1 MKRKFKV
8 RLTKRELRLQ
18 KEMSYMY
25 IYFNELLKIINET
38 ITDDS
43 VKLELISKVNEHI
56 TNYRKQ
62 FMSFGVL
69 SLICNHNIYM

>member
-1 MKRKFKV
+1 MKRKLKV
-8 RLTKRELRLQ
+8 RLSKRELRLQ
-18 KEMSYMY
+18 KENSYMY

-62 FMSFGVL
+62 FMRKK
-69 SLICNHNIYM
+69 IDNNEI

>member
-1 MKRKFKV
+1 
-8 RLTKRELRLQ
+8 
-18 KEMSYMY
+18 MY

-56 TNYRKQ
+56 TEYRKQ
-62 FMSFGVL
+62 FMRKK
-69 SLICNHNIYM
+69 IDNNEI

>member
-1 MKRKFKV
+1 
-8 RLTKRELRLQ
+8 
-18 KEMSYMY
+18 MY

-62 FMSFGVL
+62 FMRKK
-69 SLICNHNIYM
+69 IENNEI